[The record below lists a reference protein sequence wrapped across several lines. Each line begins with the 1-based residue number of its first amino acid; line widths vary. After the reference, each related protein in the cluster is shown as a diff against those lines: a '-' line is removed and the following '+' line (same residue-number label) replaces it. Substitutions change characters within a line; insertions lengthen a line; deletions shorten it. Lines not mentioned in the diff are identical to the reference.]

1 MGLSRSADN
10 LHNHHRWMISLL
22 LVLVMSTSAFG
33 LNTDGV
39 LLLSFK
45 YSVLSDP
52 LMVLQSWNYGD
63 QNPCSWNGVRCS
75 EFQNPDTS
83 PSDVN
88 RVVSLIL
95 PNNQLLGSISADL
108 GMIEH
113 LQQLDLSNNFLNGS
127 LPASIFN
134 ASELKL
140 LSLSNNELSGR
151 LPESVDGLKS
161 LESLNLSDNALSG
174 PVPQNVVSLENLT
187 VLSLSKNY
195 LFGVVPNGFQKLE
208 VLDLSSNLMNSS
220 LPSNFRGDNLKYLN
234 LSYNR
239 LSGEIPLD
247 FASLI
252 PDNATVDISFNNL
265 TGEVPE
271 SLTQQANSLN
281 GNPDLCGKAV
291 KIPCKILSTP
301 SIPPNVSTNST
312 PPAIAAIPK
321 NFDSSPGSPAREKN
335 GLRPGAIIGIVVG
348 DLAGIGVLFLVFL
361 YVYRLKKKK
370 RVNSAGITEKKEDQ
384 KEKISEERSLSMNS
398 SQRNTCFCL
407 GNKGVND
414 DEESSSSEISD
425 SDSGN
430 DENEQVSKMGS
441 DQNRKQQEENQKKNG
456 SLITVDGETE
466 LELETLLKASA
477 YILGTTGTSIVYKAV
492 LEDGTTLAVRRIGET
507 GVERFRDF
515 ENQVRGIAKLR
526 HPNLV
531 RIRAFYWGA
540 DEKLVIYDHVPNG
553 NLSNITYKRGGSSP
567 YHLPWEVRLKI
578 ARGVARGLAY
588 LHEKKHVH
596 GNLKPT
602 NILLGPDMDPKISDF
617 GLGKLM
623 WGDCS
628 SKAGGSARIF
638 GSKRLMM
645 LREGQDYPIG
655 ASPSPSPSTSSM
667 GGASPYHAPESL
679 KNLKPNPKWDVY
691 SFGIILLELLSGKI
705 FSDTELAQWNTGFV
719 LEERNRVLRMADM
732 AIRADVEG
740 KEDLLMSC
748 FKLGFNC
755 ASLVLTKRPSMKE
768 VQQVLDKIPSPS
780 AASSSHQYYD
790 H

>member
-1 MGLSRSADN
+1 MGLSKN
-10 LHNHHRWMISLL
+10 LHNHRWMISLL
-22 LVLVMSTSAFG
+22 LVLVMSISAFG

-52 LMVLQSWNYGD
+52 LMVLQSWNYGN
-63 QNPCSWNGVRCS
+63 QNPCSWNGVHCS
-75 EFQNPDTS
+75 EFENPAGTS
-83 PSDVN
+83 PSDIN

-95 PNNQLLGSISADL
+95 PDSQLLGSIPADL

-113 LQQLDLSNNFLNGS
+113 LQELDLTNNFLNGS

-140 LSLSNNELSGR
+140 LSLSNNELSGP
-151 LPESVDGLKS
+151 LPEFVNGLKS
-161 LESLNLSDNALSG
+161 LQSLNLSDNALSG
-174 PVPQNVVSLENLT
+174 NVPQNLVSLQNLT

-195 LFGVVPNGFQKLE
+195 LSGVVPNGFQKLG
-208 VLDLSSNLMNSS
+208 VLDLSSNLINGS
-220 LPSNFRGDNLKYLN
+220 LPPNFRGDNLKYMN

-239 LSGEIPLD
+239 LSGEIPTD

-252 PDNATVDISFNNL
+252 PANATVDISFNNL
-265 TGEVPE
+265 TGEIPE

-321 NFDSSPGSPAREKN
+321 TFDSSPGSPSREKN

-348 DLAGIGVLFLVFL
+348 DLAGIGILFLVFL
-361 YVYRLKKKK
+361 YVYRLKKKKKKKK
-370 RVNSAGITEKKEDQ
+370 RVNSAGITEKKEEER
-384 KEKISEERSLSMNS
+384 EKISEERSLSMNS

-407 GNKGVND
+407 GNIGVND

-430 DENEQVSKMGS
+430 EGSKMGS
-441 DQNRKQQEENQKKNG
+441 DQNRKQQEENQKNNG

-515 ENQVRGIAKLR
+515 ENQVRGIAQLR

-531 RIRAFYWGA
+531 HIRAFYWGV

-553 NLSNITYKRGGSSP
+553 NLANITYKRGGSSP

-578 ARGVARGLAY
+578 ARGVARGLIY

-628 SKAGGSARIF
+628 FKAGGSARIF

-645 LREGQDYPIG
+645 LREGQDLPIG
-655 ASPSPSPSTSSM
+655 ASPSPSPSTTSM
-667 GGASPYHAPESL
+667 SGASPYHAPESL

-740 KEDLLMSC
+740 KEDLLMNC

-768 VQQVLDKIPSPS
+768 VQQVLDKIPSSS
-780 AASSSHQYYD
+780 AAGSSHQYYD